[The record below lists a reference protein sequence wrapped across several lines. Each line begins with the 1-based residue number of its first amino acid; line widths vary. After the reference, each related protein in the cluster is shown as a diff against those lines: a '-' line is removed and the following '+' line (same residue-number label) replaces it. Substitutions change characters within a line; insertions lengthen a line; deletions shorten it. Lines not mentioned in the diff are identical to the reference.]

1 LRYSPEFIR
10 REVLV
15 PAERVEELRK
25 MQGII
30 GADEN
35 AAVVLKRNS

>member
-1 LRYSPEFIR
+1 
-10 REVLV
+10 VLLK
-15 PAERVEELRK
+15 PERVEELRK

-35 AAVVLKRNS
+35 AAVVLKRSS